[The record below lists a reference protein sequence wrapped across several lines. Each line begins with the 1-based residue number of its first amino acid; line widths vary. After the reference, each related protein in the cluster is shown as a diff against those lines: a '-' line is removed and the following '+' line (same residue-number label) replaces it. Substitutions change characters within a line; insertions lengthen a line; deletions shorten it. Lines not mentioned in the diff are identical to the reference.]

1 MISLFVVLLL
11 LLGLGWV
18 FYFEGFFTQ
27 QTGGSYRNIT
37 DMSSAYKADAEI
49 AAALERMKT
58 SQDRA
63 SLTVNPTGGQRQVA
77 LTFDGLTDR
86 AVVQKILDLL
96 EKHKAKATFFV
107 DGMQTAEDP
116 QTVVNIKNAGHKIEN
131 YSLVGLTKMETLS
144 PDRLVKDFCRSQ
156 KIIKVTTDN
165 TPNLLKCNDTKYTEQ
180 VLQAAKACGF
190 KSVVK
195 SDVFVTAKN
204 MSSDQVASAFVG
216 QIRPGS
222 IVSVKLKPNV
232 DLIVDEKGAID
243 LKPAID
249 KQPGLKKLP
258 LKQDTGEKEI
268 VLAVEK
274 LLIAL
279 TQGKYT
285 TVYVETYPV
294 MQPAPSKTALGTLR
308 NAIYFV
314 WAQLGDLFAVR
325 TAYAA
330 EGGAAPEKEMKFI
343 YTTEPALAYT
353 FAGFSKEAVVYDVLN
368 RLKRLGAKG
377 TFFVME
383 TEMRQYPKIV
393 RRVVESG
400 NEIGLA
406 IRPKEGETAEQ
417 IRQRILSGRKLLQSQ
432 YGIKTNLVKQPGG
445 AVSEAMIQAVSNA
458 GGVLIGQ
465 SVTVV
470 QGKHK
475 DYTSSDL
482 VADELFP
489 KSMHALGRGQIVHFR
504 MDYYTS
510 NLLLGDLME
519 TIKQRKID
527 TVAFSTFY
535 DNPDDN
541 AKNDSRYALKTV
553 GAILANKR
561 YTYRYPVD
569 LQNVPVGLRNDGPVP
584 EATQRGA
591 VAKLYDKY
599 IGNADVDDDD
609 RMLGFSKMESRRL
622 DKTGTVNT
630 DDKVIFLTFDD
641 WGTDASVNKLL
652 YVLRKHSVP
661 GEFFVLTRNVL
672 NNPNLLRTIAMDG
685 HEIGS
690 HTDQHQPMA
699 VRDPKTGKQYKSQK
713 NKDEYIQ
720 ELIAAYR
727 KLRDITGDVSVNGKY
742 SLTRNF
748 RPPQLA
754 ISKMGL
760 EAVLEAGHDFIING
774 SYSTE
779 DYEAK
784 DTAAL
789 VNKLKA
795 GIYTENGAVRKGA
808 ILVMHMSDTSIYTAV
823 ALDILLTANAAKVDA
838 DPSKFVVGRL
848 SDYLIEGYSQMG
860 RKKNL
865 RAF

>member
-1 MISLFVVLLL
+1 MISLFLVLLL
-11 LLGLGWV
+11 LLGLGWA

-37 DMSSAYKADAEI
+37 DMSSAYNADAEI
-49 AAALERMKT
+49 AAAMERMKAGR
-58 SQDRA
+58 DRA
-63 SLTVNPTGGQRQVA
+63 SLTTNPTGGQRQVA

-86 AVVQKILDLL
+86 TVVQKILDLL

-165 TPNLLKCNDTKYTEQ
+165 TPNLLKCNDTKYTDQ

-195 SDVFVTAKN
+195 SDTFVTAKN
-204 MSSDQVASAFVG
+204 MSSDQAAAAFVG

-258 LKQDTGEKEI
+258 MKQDTGEKEI

-279 TQGKYT
+279 AQGKYT
-285 TVYVETYPV
+285 TVYVESYPV
-294 MQPAPSKTALGTLR
+294 TQPFPQKTAMGAVQ
-308 NAIYFV
+308 NAIHFV
-314 WAQLGDLFAVR
+314 WTQLGELFAAR

-330 EGGAAPEKEMKFI
+330 ESGAAPEKEIKFI
-343 YTTEPALAYT
+343 FTTEPALAYT
-353 FAGFSKEAVVYDVLN
+353 FTGFSREAVVYDVLN

-383 TEMRQYPKIV
+383 TELRQYPKIV

-445 AVSEAMIQAVSNA
+445 AVSEAMLQAVSNA
-458 GGVLIGQ
+458 GGILIGQ

-475 DYTSSDL
+475 DYTSADQ

-489 KSMHALGRGQIVHFR
+489 SSMYALGRGQIVNFR
-504 MDYYTS
+504 MDYYT
-510 NLLLGDLME
+510 NKLLVGDLME

-527 TVAFSTFY
+527 NVAFSTFY
-535 DNPDDN
+535 DNPDN
-541 AKNDSRYALKTV
+541 NVKNDSRYALKTV

-569 LQNVPVGLRNDGPVP
+569 LQNVPAGLRNDGPLP
-584 EATQRGA
+584 EATQRGV

-609 RMLGFSKMESRRL
+609 RMLDFSKMESRRL
-622 DKTGTVNT
+622 DKTGTINT

-641 WGTDASVNKLL
+641 WGTDAPINKLL
-652 YVLRKHSVP
+652 YVLRKHNVP

-672 NNPNLLRTIAMDG
+672 VNPNLLRSIALDG

-699 VRDPKTGKQYKSQK
+699 VRDPKTGKQTKSQRSK
-713 NKDEYIQ
+713 EEYVQ
-720 ELIAAYR
+720 ELLTSYR

-742 SLTRNF
+742 SLTRHF

-760 EAVLEAGHDFIING
+760 EAVLEAGYDFIING

-789 VNKLKA
+789 VNRLKA
-795 GIYTENGAVRKGA
+795 GIYTESGAVKKGA
-808 ILVMHMSDTSIYTAV
+808 ILVMHMSDTSIYTAM
-823 ALDILLTANAAKVDA
+823 ALDILLTANEAKVDA

-848 SDYLIEGYSQMG
+848 SDYLIEGYSQMR
-860 RKKNL
+860 RKKNI